1 MCIHTYLHTYIN
13 ACMRAYIHIYIYIYM
28 YIYIYQERRM
38 EREREREAMCL
49 EHRLPKRLMF
59 FSDAVQP
66 NKYTSAD
73 AQAGHLLGQ
82 FLSISGVRMN
92 E

>member
-1 MCIHTYLHTYIN
+1 
-13 ACMRAYIHIYIYIYM
+13 MRAYIHIYIYIYIYTCTYT
-28 YIYIYQERRM
+28 YIKREGW
-38 EREREREAMCL
+38 REREREAMCL